1 MCVKLLVAYGQAAA
15 VDLSNFA
22 TGGATLMIVE
32 T

>member
-15 VDLSNFA
+15 ADLSNFA
-22 TGGATLMIVE
+22 TGATTLMIAE